1 MNLEEV
7 KQFLEQNKENQ
18 DVLGVVKQYAPK
30 QEIGLE
36 DVQKLVNEKE
46 DFKRWIES
54 EKDKHFSKGLDTW
67 KQKSLPSVL
76 DEEIKKR
83 FPEKDPKDLEN
94 ESLRTELENFKKEIL
109 LKDLK
114 AKALTIASEK
124 KIPNKII
131 DFFIGQDEESTVS
144 NLNVFE
150 EVMESYIKSQ
160 VDERLGSTHQP
171 PSGGSIP
178 TGQNPFKKETLNL
191 TEQARLFKENPELAK
206 QLQAQAK

>member
-1 MNLEEV
+1 MELNLDQI
-7 KQFLEQNKENQ
+7 KDYLESNKENQ

-46 DFKRWIES
+46 DFKKWIDS

-124 KIPNKII
+124 KIPSKII

-144 NLNVFE
+144 NLSVFE
-150 EVMESYIKSQ
+150 EVMESYVKAQ
-160 VDERLGSTHQP
+160 VDERLNNTHQP
-171 PSGGSIP
+171 PSGG
-178 TGQNPFKKETLNL
+178 GNPSVITKEKFQSMGYQERVQL
-191 TEQARLFKENPELAK
+191 KEDNPELYE
-206 QLQAQAK
+206 QLSK